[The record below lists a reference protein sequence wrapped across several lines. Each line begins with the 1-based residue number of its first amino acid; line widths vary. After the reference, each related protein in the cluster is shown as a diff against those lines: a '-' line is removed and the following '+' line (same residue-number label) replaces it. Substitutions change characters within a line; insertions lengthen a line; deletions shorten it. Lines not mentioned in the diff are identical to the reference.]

1 VNDLSAAM
9 LAALA
14 LCRHRTYRV
23 GECSVTGVRGRTL
36 ARAANLDIG
45 IVNGACYSLAQS
57 GLVAVHEADDEYIY
71 ALTSAGR
78 AALAQAAV
86 GGAVE
91 GGSAR

>member
-1 VNDLSAAM
+1 M

-36 ARAANLDIG
+36 ARAAKLDIG
-45 IVNGACYSLAQS
+45 VVNGACDSLARS
-57 GLVAVHEADDEYIY
+57 GLVAVHETDDEYIY

-78 AALAQAAV
+78 AALAQTAV
-86 GGAVE
+86 GGAIE
-91 GGSAR
+91 GGGGR